1 MSSKLLLASLCL
13 PAAAAGLLVASHPK
27 LSTVQV
33 VRASDYCKTPISDLW
48 TENDKAVLVFLR
60 HFG

>member
-1 MSSKLLLASLCL
+1 LASLCL

-33 VRASDYCKTPISDLW
+33 VRASDYYKTPISDLW